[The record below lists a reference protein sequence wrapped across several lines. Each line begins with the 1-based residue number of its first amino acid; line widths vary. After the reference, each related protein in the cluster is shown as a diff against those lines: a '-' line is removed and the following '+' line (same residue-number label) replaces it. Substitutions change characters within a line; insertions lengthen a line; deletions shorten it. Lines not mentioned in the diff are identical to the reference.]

1 MINFN
6 ELKDVIIED
15 LAQYL
20 DRDKSDITKVLVD
33 DDVEYM
39 IDKMLD
45 ELSSVESYISSDI
58 ENRIIDAEK
67 DK

>member
-6 ELKDVIIED
+6 ELKDVIVED
-15 LAQYL
+15 LAHYL
-20 DRDKSDITKVLVD
+20 DRDKEDIAKALVD
-33 DDVEYM
+33 DDVEYA
-39 IDKMLD
+39 IGKMLD
-45 ELSSVESYISSDI
+45 ELSSVEAFISSDI

>member
-15 LAQYL
+15 LAHYL
-20 DRDKSDITKVLVD
+20 DRDKEDIVKVLVD
-33 DDVEYM
+33 DDIEYM

-45 ELSSVESYISSDI
+45 ELSNVESHISNEI

>member
-15 LAQYL
+15 LANYL
-20 DRDKSDITKVLVD
+20 DRDMSDIAKVLVD

-45 ELSSVESYISSDI
+45 ELSSVESYMSSDI

-67 DK
+67 SE

>member
-6 ELKDVIIED
+6 ELKDVIVED
-15 LAQYL
+15 LAHYL
-20 DRDKSDITKVLVD
+20 DRDKPDIAKVLVD